1 MVATKKTQTTTDIT
15 SGICNAIRAVLDD
28 TGVPRS
34 DILSVNIGTTHFI
47 NAVVQ
52 ADGSKLNRVAVL
64 RLCGP
69 FCRQVPPFAGF
80 PQRLRNVVE
89 GYVAYLDGGLESKHW
104 SFKL

>member
-1 MVATKKTQTTTDIT
+1 MT
-15 SGICNAIRAVLDD
+15 SGIYEAIRAVLDE

-52 ADGSKLNRVAVL
+52 ADQSKLNRVAIL

-69 FCRQVPPFAGF
+69 FCREVLPFAGF
-80 PQRLRNVVE
+80 PQQLRDVVE
-89 GYVAYLDGGLESKHW
+89 GYIGYLDGGLESKT
-104 SFKL
+104 S